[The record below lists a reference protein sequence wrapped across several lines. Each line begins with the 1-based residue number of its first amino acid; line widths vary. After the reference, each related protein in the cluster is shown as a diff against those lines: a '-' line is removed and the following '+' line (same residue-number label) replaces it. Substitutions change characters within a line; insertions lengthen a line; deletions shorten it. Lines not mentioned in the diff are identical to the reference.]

1 MSELKFHPLAVHAC
15 DRYRYVRDDELRD
28 LIAEL
33 EQEIDELQY
42 RPKVADYTFATL
54 KRAVDYLYEL
64 RAAAL

>member
-15 DRYRYVRDDELRD
+15 DRYRYVREDELRD

-42 RPKVADYTFATL
+42 RPKVTDYTFATL
-54 KRAVDYLYEL
+54 KRAVDYLHEL
-64 RAAAL
+64 RTAL

>member
-33 EQEIDELQY
+33 EEEIDELEC
-42 RPKVADYTFATL
+42 RPKVTDYTFAAL
-54 KRAVDYLYEL
+54 ERALDYLCKL
-64 RAAAL
+64 REAAS